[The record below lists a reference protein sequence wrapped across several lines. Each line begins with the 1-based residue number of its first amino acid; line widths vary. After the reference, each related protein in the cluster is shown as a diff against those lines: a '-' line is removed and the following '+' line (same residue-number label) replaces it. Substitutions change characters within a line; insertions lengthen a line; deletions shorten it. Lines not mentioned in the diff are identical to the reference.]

1 MAVYIGILRVQRQ
14 PCTGHKCLIRGVLV
28 MVMQAAEVL
37 W

>member
-1 MAVYIGILRVQRQ
+1 MAVYIGILRVQRR
-14 PCTGHKCLIRGVLV
+14 PTSHKCLICGVLV